1 MTPGEAAL
9 AWSLRER
16 DALPGGRPSAAR
28 IAEYFAPAERG
39 GKLLHMTAGNWC
51 AAGACFAL
59 AQVLGSTDFTR
70 MPHGYRVSGLELEQ
84 DAQQRGAWLD
94 ATSARAGRRPAPGD
108 LAIFNRGQPGDWTR
122 HVGRVV
128 TVAEHDFRTLDANGP
143 GGAWG
148 LVRRGWDSAPLRGFV
163 VYGASPAPGARSGTG
178 DALPFLFMLG
188 AALSLD

>member
-84 DAQQRGAWLD
+84 DAQQRGTWLD
-94 ATSARAGRRPAPGD
+94 AASARAGRRPAPGD
-108 LAIFNRGQPGDWTR
+108 LAIFNRGQAGDWTR

-128 TVAEHDFRTLDANGP
+128 TADEQGFQTLDANGP
-143 GGAWG
+143 GAAWA
-148 LVRRGWDSAPLRGFV
+148 LVRRGWDTAPLRGFV
-163 VYGASPAPGARSGTG
+163 VYAGASPARRSSDAG
-178 DALPFLFMLG
+178 DALPLLLMLG
-188 AALSLD
+188 AALAD